1 MKNNDDLKVWF
12 ENTDERI
19 IIDNEK
25 KTKILETLSG
35 EVSKKK
41 ISHVNNWPQ
50 IVRSQLYY
58 MDKSSWLIELFVN
71 LALVLVVFILKNYD
85 VSAMDITV
93 FSMVTSSVL
102 GMISILILS
111 NIFTSGMAELFD
123 TCYFNVKQLA
133 GIEMTILGSLNL
145 ITFMFIS
152 IYVSD
157 QWKIRILQIGVYIGV
172 PFLFTVSICMAVLLT
187 EIGRRR
193 KTYFLVI
200 GMLSVIIILALSSV
214 PRLYIASA
222 FIIWCI
228 AFAIGCIFL
237 CIQIRQ
243 LFISINKG
251 EILCIG

>member
-41 ISHVNNWPQ
+41 IRYVSNWSQ

-58 MDKSSWLIELFVN
+58 MDKSSGLIELIVN
-71 LALVLVVFILKNYD
+71 LALVLIVLILKNYD
-85 VSAMDITV
+85 VSAKDITV

-102 GMISILILS
+102 GVISILILS

-133 GIEMTILGSLNL
+133 GIEMTILGSVNL
-145 ITFMFIS
+145 ITFMFIT
-152 IYVSD
+152 IYVSN
-157 QWKIRILQIGVYIGV
+157 QWKIWILQIGVYIGV

-187 EIGRRR
+187 EIGRR

-200 GMLSVIIILALSSV
+200 GMLSVTIILALSSV
-214 PRLYIASA
+214 PRLYFASA

-228 AFAIGCIFL
+228 AFSIGCIFL
-237 CIQIRQ
+237 CIQIKQ
-243 LFISINKG
+243 LFIAINKG
-251 EILCIG
+251 EILCIE

>member
-111 NIFTSGMAELFD
+111 NIFTSGMAEF
-123 TCYFNVKQLA
+123 VKQLA

-243 LFISINKG
+243 LFIAINKG

>member
-1 MKNNDDLKVWF
+1 MKNNDVLKIWF
-12 ENTDERI
+12 ANTDKRI
-19 IIDNEK
+19 IIDNQK
-25 KTKILETLSG
+25 KTKILETLSA

-41 ISHVNNWPQ
+41 ITYVNNWSQ
-50 IVRSQLYY
+50 TVRSQLYY
-58 MDKSSWLIELFVN
+58 MDKSTWLIEFIVN
-71 LALVLVVFILKNYD
+71 LTLALVVLILKNYD
-85 VSAMDITV
+85 VSAKDITV

-145 ITFMFIS
+145 ITFMFIT
-152 IYVSD
+152 IYVSG
-157 QWKIRILQIGVYIGV
+157 QWKIWFLQVGVYIGV

-187 EIGRRR
+187 ETWRR
-193 KTYFLVI
+193 KTHFLVI

-214 PRLYIASA
+214 PSLYFASA

-243 LFISINKG
+243 LFIAINKG

>member
-1 MKNNDDLKVWF
+1 MRNNDDLKVWF

-35 EVSKKK
+35 EVNKKK
-41 ISHVNNWPQ
+41 ITYANNWSQ

-58 MDKSSWLIELFVN
+58 MDKSLWLIDFIVN
-71 LALVLVVFILKNYD
+71 LVLVLVVLFLKNYN
-85 VSAMDITV
+85 VSSKNITV

-123 TCYFNVKQLA
+123 TCYFNVKQLV

-187 EIGRRR
+187 EIGRR

-214 PRLYIASA
+214 PRLYFASA

-228 AFAIGCIFL
+228 AFAIGCVFL

-243 LFISINKG
+243 LFIAINKG

>member
-35 EVSKKK
+35 EVNKKK
-41 ISHVNNWPQ
+41 ITYVNNWSQ

-58 MDKSSWLIELFVN
+58 MDKSSWLIELIVN

-102 GMISILILS
+102 GMISILLLS

-145 ITFMFIS
+145 ITFMFIT
-152 IYVSD
+152 IYVSN
-157 QWKIRILQIGVYIGV
+157 QWKIWILQIGVYIGV

-214 PRLYIASA
+214 PRLYFASA

-243 LFISINKG
+243 LFIAINKG

>member
-35 EVSKKK
+35 EVNKKK
-41 ISHVNNWPQ
+41 ITYANNWSQ

-58 MDKSSWLIELFVN
+58 MDKSSWLIELIVN

-214 PRLYIASA
+214 PRLYFASA

-243 LFISINKG
+243 LFIAINKG

>member
-1 MKNNDDLKVWF
+1 M
-12 ENTDERI
+12 
-19 IIDNEK
+19 
-25 KTKILETLSG
+25 
-35 EVSKKK
+35 
-41 ISHVNNWPQ
+41 
-50 IVRSQLYY
+50 Y
-58 MDKSSWLIELFVN
+58 
-71 LALVLVVFILKNYD
+71 
-85 VSAMDITV
+85 ITV
-93 FSMVTSSVL
+93 ISMVTSSVL

-133 GIEMTILGSLNL
+133 GIERTILGSLNL

-243 LFISINKG
+243 LFISIIKG

>member
-1 MKNNDDLKVWF
+1 MRNNDDLKVWF

-35 EVSKKK
+35 EVNKKK
-41 ISHVNNWPQ
+41 ITYANNWSQ

-58 MDKSSWLIELFVN
+58 MDKSLWLIDFIVN
-71 LALVLVVFILKNYD
+71 LALVLVVLFLKNYN
-85 VSAMDITV
+85 VSSKNITV

-214 PRLYIASA
+214 PRLYFASA

-228 AFAIGCIFL
+228 AFSIGCIFL
-237 CIQIRQ
+237 CIQIKQ
-243 LFISINKG
+243 LFIAINKG
-251 EILCIG
+251 EILCIE

>member
-35 EVSKKK
+35 EVSKKR
-41 ISHVNNWPQ
+41 ISYVNNWPQ

-58 MDKSSWLIELFVN
+58 MDKSSWLIELIVN

-193 KTYFLVI
+193 KTFFLVI

-214 PRLYIASA
+214 PRLYFASA

-243 LFISINKG
+243 LFIAINKG

>member
-58 MDKSSWLIELFVN
+58 MDKSSWLIELIVN

-133 GIEMTILGSLNL
+133 GIEMTLLGSLNL
-145 ITFMFIS
+145 ITFMFIT
-152 IYVSD
+152 IYVSN
-157 QWKIRILQIGVYIGV
+157 QWKIL
-172 PFLFTVSICMAVLLT
+172 
-187 EIGRRR
+187 
-193 KTYFLVI
+193 
-200 GMLSVIIILALSSV
+200 LSVIIILALSSV

-243 LFISINKG
+243 LFIAINKG